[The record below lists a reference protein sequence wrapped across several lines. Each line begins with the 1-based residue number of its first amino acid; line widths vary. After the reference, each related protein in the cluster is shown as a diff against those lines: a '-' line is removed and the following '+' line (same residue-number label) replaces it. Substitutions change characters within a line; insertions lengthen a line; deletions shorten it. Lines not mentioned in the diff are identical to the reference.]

1 MAQLGRFL
9 SGMPGGT
16 ACTPSEIPNH
26 SDLSCLGAG
35 RAFMAVMQQISAA
48 VESAGQLE
56 MGELLEH
63 PDSDGTLPS
72 PPACRSRAEGQR
84 PPASAPGLLKRKA
97 ADDIKV
103 DGEEAEGSQMP
114 NAKHQRVDE
123 RELGNPLA
131 AAAGAQTGSS
141 GANDEKRCLSESTV
155 LDDRPSSLG
164 PADVADDVAVS
175 VSREDDPG
183 GSDSVS
189 HAVAN
194 GDAPDLPAASGRGE
208 GKGVASI
215 VLPDQATAMG
225 SEDPGPST
233 RLPDQATSKG
243 SGLPGPSTQL
253 HHEDQEEDVSPEVK
267 EKGEHARTRS
277 RAWKKVLLDGLD
289 LQAELTAAAAAADP
303 DDPRLAQKCKVG
315 FCMLLQS
322 MQVMSECYCV

>member
-1 MAQLGRFL
+1 
-9 SGMPGGT
+9 
-16 ACTPSEIPNH
+16 
-26 SDLSCLGAG
+26 
-35 RAFMAVMQQISAA
+35 MAVMQQISAA
-48 VESAGQLE
+48 VESAAQLE
-56 MGELLEH
+56 MSELLEH

-72 PPACRSRAEGQR
+72 PPPCHSRAEGQR

-97 ADDIKV
+97 ADDIRV
-103 DGEEAEGSQMP
+103 DGEEAEGSQRP
-114 NAKHQRVDE
+114 NGKRQRVDE
-123 RELGNPLA
+123 REPGDPLA

-155 LDDRPSSLG
+155 LEDRPSSLG
-164 PADVADDVAVS
+164 PADVADDVAAS

-183 GSDSVS
+183 GTGSIS
-189 HAVAN
+189 HALAN
-194 GDAPDLPAASGRGE
+194 GDAPVLPAASGRGE

-225 SEDPGPST
+225 SEQPGPST
-233 RLPDQATSKG
+233 GLPDQATTKG

-253 HHEDQEEDVSPEVK
+253 QHLDQEEEVSPEVK
-267 EKGEHARTRS
+267 EKREHARTRS

-315 FCMLLQS
+315 FACCCNQL
-322 MQVMSECYCV
+322 QVMSECCCV